1 MKTKLWTALIA
12 LYIVWGSTYLAM
24 RFVVETIPPFL
35 YGAVRFSIAGA
46 ILFFWRRAAGDEKPT
61 LSNWK
66 AAAIAGT
73 LLLLGGNTMVA
84 LAEKHIPSSI
94 AALMVGT
101 SPFWMTLFEAVRPHG
116 TRPTWQTVAGLMIGF
131 VGMFLLIGPANLT
144 GTGQRFDPLSLTAV
158 CIGPMLWA
166 LGSIYARGA
175 DMPKS
180 GLMSSGMEML
190 ASGAPLFLVS
200 VATGEL
206 NGFRLGEV
214 SMRSWL
220 GMAYLITFGSLVGF
234 VAYSWLLH
242 NAPLSLTSTFAYV
255 NPVVAVF
262 LGWLLAGEP
271 LSGRTLVASAIII
284 SSVIYINWAR
294 QAAKEKVSFE
304 QPTIDKKR
312 FVTGDNK

>member
-35 YGAVRFSIAGA
+35 YAAIRFLIAGA
-46 ILFFWRRAAGDEKPT
+46 ILYYWRRAAGDEKPT
-61 LSNWK
+61 RSNWK
-66 AAAIAGT
+66 ATAIAGT
-73 LLLLGGNTMVA
+73 LLLLGGNAMIA
-84 LAEKHIPSSI
+84 LAEKHVPSGI

-101 SPFWMTLFEAVRPHG
+101 SPFWMTLFEALRPHG
-116 TRPTWQTVAGLMIGF
+116 TKPTWQTSLGLVVGF
-131 VGMFLLIGPANLT
+131 IGMFLLIGPANVT
-144 GTGQRFDPLSLTAV
+144 WSGSNVEPVSLIAM
-158 CIGPMLWA
+158 CAAPMLWA

-180 GLMSSGMEML
+180 GLMATGMEML
-190 ASGAPLFLVS
+190 ASAAPLFLVS
-200 VATGEL
+200 AATGEL
-206 NGFRLGEV
+206 RGFSFGDV

-234 VAYSWLLH
+234 VSYSWLLH

-262 LGWLLAGEP
+262 LGYLLGDEVLEPHAG
-271 LSGRTLVASAIII
+271 VAAGII
-284 SSVIYINWAR
+284 VGAVMLINIKIQPR
-294 QAAKEKVSFE
+294 VKKEALEVSLE
-304 QPTIDKKR
+304 KA
-312 FVTGDNK
+312 

>member
-24 RFVVETIPPFL
+24 HFVVETIPPFL
-35 YGAVRFSIAGA
+35 YGAIRFSIAGA

-66 AAAIAGT
+66 ATAIAGT
-73 LLLLGGNTMVA
+73 LLLLGGNTMIA
-84 LAEKHIPSSI
+84 LAEKHVPSSI

-116 TRPTWQTVAGLMIGF
+116 TKPTWQTVAGLMIGF
-131 VGMFLLIGPANLT
+131 IGMFMLIGPANFT
-144 GTGQRFDPLSLTAV
+144 GSGRHFEPLSLIAV

-180 GLMSSGMEML
+180 GLMSTGMEML
-190 ASGAPLFLVS
+190 ASSVPLFLVS
-200 VATGEL
+200 VASGEL
-206 NGFRLGEV
+206 NGFSLSEV

-234 VAYSWLLH
+234 VSYSWLLH

-262 LGWLLAGEP
+262 LGWLLAGEIVDARI
-271 LSGRTLVASAIII
+271 LTASAIIVG
-284 SSVIYINWAR
+284 SVVYINWAR
-294 QAAKEKVSFE
+294 QHATKSSLVE
-304 QPTIDKKR
+304 QKTQAKKR
-312 FVTGDNK
+312 LAISNR